1 MKQLD
6 ATLMGETAMR
16 TSVAALAIAAALAT
30 PALAQQGNTANPGS
44 QQTTQPPMSMAPATQ
59 APGGT
64 AAPGTTTGPAASQSR
79 AGTATQMAPQG
90 SATGS
95 QRVETGR
102 GADATSNRAAATGNT
117 GQNAGQNNDQA
128 AVRTDNPGS
137 APTTT
142 TTPASGANSFTEGQA
157 RSRIEAAGFS
167 GVQDLKKDEAGVWRG
182 RAMRGGQTADVG
194 LDFQGNVVTGNAPA
208 R

>member
-1 MKQLD
+1 
-6 ATLMGETAMR
+6 
-16 TSVAALAIAAALAT
+16 
-30 PALAQQGNTANPGS
+30 
-44 QQTTQPPMSMAPATQ
+44 
-59 APGGT
+59 
-64 AAPGTTTGPAASQSR
+64 
-79 AGTATQMAPQG
+79 
-90 SATGS
+90 
-95 QRVETGR
+95 VETGR

-117 GQNAGQNNDQA
+117 GPNAGQNNNDQA

-142 TTPASGANSFTEGQA
+142 TTPAAGANSFTEGQA

-182 RAMRGGQTADVG
+182 RAMRGGQTAEVG
-194 LDFQGNVVTGNAPA
+194 LDFQGNVVTGSAPA